1 MRYGAVG
8 LLDSQT
14 CSNVFFWGANTTAN
28 DNAYSCWR
36 VKRHMFVG
44 STAYNP
50 LWLVLCTLLFA
61 KSAVL
66 WVEQ

>member
-14 CSNVFFWGANTTAN
+14 CSNVFFGVQTPQLMIM
-28 DNAYSCWR
+28 R
-36 VKRHMFVG
+36 IHVG
-44 STAYNP
+44 ESKGICSTAYNP

-66 WVEQ
+66 LVEQ